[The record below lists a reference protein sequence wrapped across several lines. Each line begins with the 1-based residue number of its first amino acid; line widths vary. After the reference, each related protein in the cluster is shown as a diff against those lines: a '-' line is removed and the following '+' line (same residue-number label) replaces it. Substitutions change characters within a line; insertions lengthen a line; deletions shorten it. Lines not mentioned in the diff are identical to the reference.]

1 MVAGG
6 KATSRVVWSPLPP
19 SVCPIYPTMTLSDV
33 EEQLA
38 VMIQANVMK
47 KVTPDT
53 LLLESG
59 LLDSVAVVD
68 LMLAIEGRFG
78 CTVPIT
84 QVEEHLHSLRS
95 LATYVAASA

>member
-1 MVAGG
+1 
-6 KATSRVVWSPLPP
+6 
-19 SVCPIYPTMTLSDV
+19 MTLSDV
-33 EEQLA
+33 EDQLA
-38 VMIQANVMK
+38 TMIQATVMK

-59 LLDSVAVVD
+59 LLDSVAAVD

-84 QVEEHLHSLRS
+84 EVEEHLHSLRS
-95 LATYVAASA
+95 LATYVAANT